1 MEGQPLIPSGSK
13 QQFYIVRMG
22 AVSPSRRKGIMA
34 GDRNN
39 KMILAAFMQAA
50 NCSNYVGSWRHPA
63 SDPNFLTAGFY
74 QNIARTLESG
84 KFHFGFIDD
93 RLAMPGR
100 YGDAVDEALR
110 HGVRVVKLDLTPVVM
125 AMTMATRHLGVGATY
140 SATYN
145 APFNIARLFA
155 TMDHFTEGRVGW
167 NVVTSLNDSEAQ
179 NFGFESHLDHDG
191 RYDQADE
198 TMEIVT
204 GLWDSWEDEA
214 LKVDKASGTFA
225 DPDKVHRLDYQ
236 GEYYKSRGPLTVP
249 RSPQGHPVIMQ
260 AGQSSRGKTFAGR
273 WGELV
278 FAVFREIGRGQEIRG
293 ELRDRAT
300 DSGRDPEGIKVVTAT
315 YVIVGETETMAQEKL
330 ALAESLANPVDKMA
344 LLSELLNFDFS
355 RPSLD
360 QVMTDDDLDQI
371 SGSRGMVETIMRGGE
386 AQYPTFGEFIG
397 NSRRGTVHE
406 LPMFVGTPKKIADE
420 MEEWFTSEAC
430 DGFMVAATHL
440 PGAYEDFVRLVVPE
454 LQRRGLAQ
462 TEYSGRT
469 LRDHL
474 GLARP

>member
-1 MEGQPLIPSGSK
+1 
-13 QQFYIVRMG
+13 
-22 AVSPSRRKGIMA
+22 MA

-39 KMILAAFMQAA
+39 KMILGAFLQAA

-63 SDPNFLTAGFY
+63 SEPNFLTAGFY
-74 QNIARTLESG
+74 QNIARTLERG
-84 KFHFGFIDD
+84 KFHFAFIDD

-100 YGDAVDEALR
+100 YGDDVDEAIR
-110 HGVRVVKLDLTPVVM
+110 HGVRVVKLDLTPVTM
-125 AMTMATRHLGVGATY
+125 AMTMATQNLGVGVTY
-140 SATYN
+140 STSYY
-145 APFNIARLFA
+145 APFHIARLFA
-155 TMDHFTEGRVGW
+155 TMDHFTDGRVGW

-179 NFGFESHLDHDG
+179 NFGLESHLDHDS

-204 GLWDSWEDEA
+204 GLWDSWDDDA
-214 LKVDKASGTFA
+214 LKADKASGMFA
-225 DPDKVHRLDYQ
+225 DPDMVHRLDYQ
-236 GEYYKSRGPLTVP
+236 GEFLNSRGPLTVP

-260 AGQSSRGKTFAGR
+260 AGQSARGKAFGGR
-273 WGELV
+273 WAEVV
-278 FAVFREIGRGQEIRG
+278 FALFRTIERGREIRI
-293 ELRDRAT
+293 ELRDRAAGN
-300 DSGRDPEGIKVVTAT
+300 GRDPEGIKIVTAA

-330 ALAESLANPVDKMA
+330 ALIESLADPVDKVT

-360 QVMTDDDLDQI
+360 QVMTDADLDQI
-371 SGSRGMVETIMRGGE
+371 SGSRGLAENIIEGGDR
-386 AQYPTFGEFIG
+386 YPTFGEFIE
-397 NSRRGTVHE
+397 NSARGTVHE
-406 LPMFVGTPKKIADE
+406 LPKFVGTPRQIADD
-420 MEEWFTSEAC
+420 MEEWFTGEAC

-440 PGAYEDFVRLVVPE
+440 PGSYEDFVRLVVPE

-462 TEYSGRT
+462 TEYSGGT